1 MACLILTL
9 QYVHSKNVI
18 HRDIKPENLIFDD
31 KGYVHLTDFGIGKIN
46 SKDNSN
52 DSSGTPGYMSPEVAS
67 GLNHSF
73 QTDYF
78 ALGVIGYEF
87 MFGKRPYH
95 TSNRKQFKQELAS
108 RQVQISKEQNPSIFE
123 WSNESVEFF
132 NALLIRKQNKRLGAG
147 GIKELMNHKWF
158 NGYDWVGLYEQKIVS
173 PFIFCIDTND
183 NYDKKYCNKVD
194 MVGIDTL
201 ERYQRYMTKEG
212 FVNFFIGYT
221 YNSDLINE
229 GIHTARTEQYSKSE
243 MTPMVTQ
250 NRMTQSCNLEDHYRK
265 VIPIPTRHKLFT
277 REMSRRMTARE
288 GDIKN
293 FYHIK
298 VKPQEDKESVDE
310 SVVLPFV
317 MNKSSVDVKEGIE
330 KKIIPKNLFKKSNK
344 LRESVNQYKES
355 RKQEDS
361 VNSIKLKNNS
371 RSILDIF
378 NQSTTQKKK
387 IHYVLGIH
395 H

>member
-1 MACLILTL
+1 
-9 QYVHSKNVI
+9 
-18 HRDIKPENLIFDD
+18 
-31 KGYVHLTDFGIGKIN
+31 
-46 SKDNSN
+46 
-52 DSSGTPGYMSPEVAS
+52 
-67 GLNHSF
+67 
-73 QTDYF
+73 
-78 ALGVIGYEF
+78 
-87 MFGKRPYH
+87 
-95 TSNRKQFKQELAS
+95 
-108 RQVQISKEQNPSIFE
+108 
-123 WSNESVEFF
+123 
-132 NALLIRKQNKRLGAG
+132 
-147 GIKELMNHKWF
+147 
-158 NGYDWVGLYEQKIVS
+158 
-173 PFIFCIDTND
+173 
-183 NYDKKYCNKVD
+183 

-298 VKPQEDKESVDE
+298 VKPKEDKESVDE

-330 KKIIPKNLFKKSNK
+330 KKIIRKNLFKKSNK

-355 RKQEDS
+355 TKREDS

-371 RSILDIF
+371 RSMLDIF